1 MPGSNGGQHRVQSL
15 ELCEAWD
22 RSKAVSRDFQ
32 KVFCMAIGWLT
43 VLKSVPWAEVI
54 SNAPKVADGAKKL
67 WSTIGKKSPAPQA
80 DAAREEPAH
89 SPDDPSVAAL
99 QTRISALESEAADLH
114 DQMLASSEL
123 IKALAEQNTQLIQN
137 IEANRVRV
145 LQLTGVTAVL
155 AIITVAGLLVALAAN
170 AG

>member
-1 MPGSNGGQHRVQSL
+1 MQSL

-67 WSTIGKKSPAPQA
+67 WSTIGKK
-80 DAAREEPAH
+80 
-89 SPDDPSVAAL
+89 
-99 QTRISALESEAADLH
+99 ALESEAADLH

-145 LQLTGVTAVL
+145 LQLTGATAVL
-155 AIITVAGLLVALAAN
+155 AIIAVAGLLLALAAN

>member
-1 MPGSNGGQHRVQSL
+1 MRGGNGGQHPAQSL
-15 ELCEAWD
+15 ELCETSG
-22 RSKAVSRDFQ
+22 RSNAVSPDFQ

-89 SPDDPSVAAL
+89 APDDPSVAAL

-145 LQLTGVTAVL
+145 LRLTGITAFI
-155 AIITVAGLLVALAAN
+155 AIIAVAGLVLALVTH

>member
-1 MPGSNGGQHRVQSL
+1 VQSL
-15 ELCEAWD
+15 ELCESSG
-22 RSKAVSRDFQ
+22 RSNAVSTGFQ

-67 WSTIGKKSPAPQA
+67 WSTIGKKSSAPQA
-80 DAAREEPAH
+80 DAAREQPAQ
-89 SPDDPSVAAL
+89 SPEDASVATL
-99 QTRISALESEAADLH
+99 QKKLIALEADTADLH
-114 DQMLASSEL
+114 EQMLASSEL

-145 LQLTGVTAVL
+145 LQLTAITAVL
-155 AIITVAGLLVALAAN
+155 ATIAVAGLILALVAN